1 MRRAALFVLAGVAV
15 FAVAGVAAAQG
26 TPTAPQNATL
36 KRAVQAADN
45 LNLPQAITL
54 ANQAL
59 AQHLN
64 AGDQERA
71 YALLGDAYSNQPDGF
86 DKAMNAFR
94 QVLLINPERT
104 LDPNRT
110 ATKTLVA
117 FNMALST
124 MLLVRGVTVDSSSFV
139 VGQGAVP
146 IRFTVTS
153 PARVHVKAV
162 SGKTTVNIDSSIANG
177 TVSVR
182 WSGTLP
188 NGDPVPAGDY
198 TIVVDAGAEQNS
210 FSAAQRVHLSAGN
223 VDTVAHLTVLPGY
236 SPLPVTEIPPRSWRP
251 LGVAFLYAGIA
262 GAGTL
267 ALENGQLGTANRRE
281 LGLIAGG
288 VVVTG
293 VVMMLKQPAPVPAQG
308 NILYNKL
315 LDEQLV
321 RRNADIAQQ
330 NIALRRQVRLT
341 VTPIPAGK

>member
-1 MRRAALFVLAGVAV
+1 MRRAALFVLAGLMAG
-15 FAVAGVAAAQG
+15 GVAAAQG
-26 TPTAPQNATL
+26 AGGAPQNATL
-36 KRAVQAADN
+36 RRAVQAADN

-64 AGDQERA
+64 AADQERA

-86 DKAMNAFR
+86 DKAMNAFK
-94 QVLLINPERT
+94 QVLLINPERV

-110 ATKTLVA
+110 PTKTLVA

-146 IRFTVTS
+146 IHFTVTS
-153 PARVHVKAV
+153 PARVHVRAV
-162 SGKTTVNIDSSIANG
+162 SAKTTVNIDSSIANG
-177 TVSVR
+177 TVNVR

-198 TIVVDAGAEQNS
+198 TIVVDAAAEQNT
-210 FSAAQRVHLSAGN
+210 FSAGQRVHLVAGT
-223 VDTVAHLTVLPGY
+223 VDTLPHLTSVPGY
-236 SPLPVTEIPPRSWRP
+236 SKLPDTEVPPRSWRP
-251 LGVAFLYAGIA
+251 LGVAFLYAGVA
-262 GAGTL
+262 SAGTL
-267 ALENGQLGTANRRE
+267 ALENSQLGTANRRE
-281 LGLIAGG
+281 LSLVAVG
-288 VVVTG
+288 VLATG
-293 VVMMLKQPAPVPAQG
+293 VVMMLKKPSAVPAQG
-308 NILYNKL
+308 NILYNRL

-330 NIALRRQVRLT
+330 NVALRRQVRLT
-341 VTPIPAGK
+341 VTPIPAGR

>member
-1 MRRAALFVLAGVAV
+1 MRRAGFVVLSALALAPSM
-15 FAVAGVAAAQG
+15 AAQG
-26 TPTAPQNATL
+26 TGPQNATL
-36 KRAVQAADN
+36 KRAMEAYDN
-45 LNLPQAITL
+45 LNLPQSIALTQ
-54 ANQAL
+54 QAL
-59 AQHLN
+59 GQRLSAD
-64 AGDQERA
+64 DQERA
-71 YALLGDAYSNQPDGF
+71 YVLLGSAYSNQPDGF
-86 DKAMNAFR
+86 DKAINAFK
-94 QVLLINPERT
+94 QVLLIRPERT

-110 ATKTLVA
+110 PTKTLVA

-124 MLLVRGVTVDSSSFV
+124 MLLVRGLTIDSSAFV

-146 IRFTVTS
+146 IHFTVTS
-153 PARVHVKAV
+153 PARVRVRVV
-162 SGKTTVNIDSSIANG
+162 SAKSSVTVDSSVQNG
-177 TVSVR
+177 TVSLR
-182 WSGTLP
+182 WPATLP
-188 NGDPVPAGDY
+188 SGDPLPAGDY
-198 TIVVDAGAEQNS
+198 TLVVDASADQNT
-210 FSAAQRVHLSAGN
+210 FSAAQRVRLAAGN

-267 ALENGQLGTANRRE
+267 ALENSQLGTANRRE

-330 NIALRRQVRLT
+330 NVALRRQVRLT

>member
-1 MRRAALFVLAGVAV
+1 MRRAALFVLAGLSA
-15 FAVAGVAAAQG
+15 AGVAAAQG
-26 TPTAPQNATL
+26 TAPQNATL
-36 KRAVQAADN
+36 RRAVQAAEN

-59 AQHLN
+59 GQHMN
-64 AGDQERA
+64 ATDQERA
-71 YALLGDAYSNQPDGF
+71 YSLLGDAYSNQPDGF

-94 QVLLINPERT
+94 QVLLINPERQ

-146 IRFTVTS
+146 IHFTVTS
-153 PARVHVKAV
+153 PARVHIKAV
-162 SGKTTVNIDSSIANG
+162 SAKTTVNIDSSIANG
-177 TVSVR
+177 TVNVR
-182 WSGTLP
+182 WNGTLP

-198 TIVVDAGAEQNS
+198 TIVVDAAAEQNT
-210 FSAAQRVHLSAGN
+210 FSAGARVHVSAGT
-223 VDTVAHLTVLPGY
+223 VDTLAHLTSMPGY
-236 SPLPVTEIPPRSWRP
+236 SKLPDMEVPPRSWRP
-251 LGVAFLYAGIA
+251 LGVSFLYAGIA

-267 ALENGQLGTANRRE
+267 ALENSQLGSANRRE
-281 LGLIAGG
+281 LSLVAVG
-288 VVVTG
+288 VLATG
-293 VVMMLKQPAPVPAQG
+293 VVMMLKKPSPVPAQG

-315 LDEQLV
+315 LDEQLI

-330 NIALRRQVRLT
+330 NVTLRRQVRLT
-341 VTPIPAGK
+341 VAPAAVTK

>member
-1 MRRAALFVLAGVAV
+1 MRRTALFVLAGLWA
-15 FAVAGVAAAQG
+15 AGMAAAQG
-26 TPTAPQNATL
+26 GTPAPPQNATL
-36 KRAVQAADN
+36 RRAVQSAEN

-59 AQHLN
+59 TQHLN
-64 AGDQERA
+64 ASDQERA
-71 YALLGDAYSNQPDGF
+71 YSLLGDAYSNQPDGF

-94 QVLLINPERT
+94 QVLLIDPERT

-124 MLLVRGVTVDSSSFV
+124 MLLVRGVTVDSANFV

-146 IRFTVTS
+146 IHFTVTS

-162 SGKTTVNIDSSIANG
+162 SAKTTVNIDSSIANG
-177 TVSVR
+177 TVNVR

-188 NGDPVPAGDY
+188 SGDPVPPGDY
-198 TIVVDAGAEQNS
+198 TIVVDAAAQQNT
-210 FSAAQRVHLSAGN
+210 FSAGQRVHVGAGS
-223 VDTVAHLTVLPGY
+223 VDTLSHLTEMPGY
-236 SPLPVTEIPPRSWRP
+236 TKLPSTEVPPRSWRP

-267 ALENGQLGTANRRE
+267 ALENSQLGSANRRE
-281 LGLIAGG
+281 LSLVAVG
-288 VVVTG
+288 VLATG
-293 VVMMLKQPAPVPAQG
+293 VVMMLKKPAPVPAQG
-308 NILYNKL
+308 NVLYNRL
-315 LDEQLV
+315 LDEQLI

-330 NIALRRQVRLT
+330 NVTLRRQVRLT
-341 VTPIPAGK
+341 VTPTPAGK

>member
-1 MRRAALFVLAGVAV
+1 MTGMRRAALFVLAGLA
-15 FAVAGVAAAQG
+15 AAGTAAAQG
-26 TPTAPQNATL
+26 TAPAPQNATL

-45 LNLPQAITL
+45 LNLPQAISL

-59 AQHLN
+59 GQRLSAS
-64 AGDQERA
+64 DQERA

-94 QVLLINPERT
+94 QVLLINPERA

-124 MLLVRGVTVDSSSFV
+124 MLLVRGVQVDSSSFV

-146 IRFTVTS
+146 IHFTVTS

-162 SGKTTVNIDSSIANG
+162 SARTTVNIDSAIGNG
-177 TVSVR
+177 TVNFR

-198 TIVVDAGAEQNS
+198 TIVVDAAAEQNT
-210 FSAAQRVHLSAGN
+210 FSVAQRVHLAAGN
-223 VDTVAHLTVLPGY
+223 VDTLAHLTSMPGY

-251 LGVAFLYAGIA
+251 LGVAFLYAGVA

-267 ALENGQLGTANRRE
+267 ALENSQLGSANRRE
-281 LGLIAGG
+281 LSLVAAG
-288 VVVTG
+288 VLVTG
-293 VVMMLKQPAPVPAQG
+293 VVMMLKKPTPVPAQG
-308 NILYNKL
+308 NILYNRL

-321 RRNADIAQQ
+321 RRNNEIAQQ
-330 NIALRRQVRLT
+330 NVALRRQVRLT
-341 VTPIPAGK
+341 VTPIPAAK